1 LDDAAVVEIMAVV
14 DFFNASNRVTD
25 GLQLDPDILPEV
37 DTQKAVPKAARSRG
51 RTTSA
56 AKRK

>member
-25 GLQLDPDILPEV
+25 GLQLEPDILPEV
-37 DTQKAVPKAARSRG
+37 EPAERVPKAMKARGRAKVAARS
-51 RTTSA
+51 
-56 AKRK
+56 K